1 MLQQCDS
8 CTTNN
13 RVVGAKCI
21 RYYVFNSKIFCVTAP
36 VIRES
41 TFSHTVAGAVF
52 GFPETFAEIDNH
64 LKVFKNNY
72 VI

>member
-1 MLQQCDS
+1 MHWILCLQFQD
-8 CTTNN
+8 
-13 RVVGAKCI
+13 
-21 RYYVFNSKIFCVTAP
+21 FCVTAP

-41 TFSHTVAGAVF
+41 TFSHTVAGVVF